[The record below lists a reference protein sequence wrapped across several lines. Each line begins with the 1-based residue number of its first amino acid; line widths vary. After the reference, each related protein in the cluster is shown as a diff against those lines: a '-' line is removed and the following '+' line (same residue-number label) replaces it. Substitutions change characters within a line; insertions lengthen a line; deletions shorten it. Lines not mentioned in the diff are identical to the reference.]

1 MRDKEG
7 LDPGHSVE
15 AWLGRLAEGSAVAP
29 FLQRSWGEQL
39 ALGYGHTLREIAQQP
54 VTWVE
59 TASRVTGH
67 AAAIDALLTESGV
80 RDGRGGLV
88 LTGSGSS
95 LYAAEC
101 LAPALQRGLRVPVT
115 AVSAGQILT
124 HPDSSVPPAGP
135 FGVVSFARSGNS
147 PESVAV
153 LDLLRK
159 EPRACHLIL
168 TCNREGAL
176 VTQHGSAPR
185 VRTLLLD
192 EKTHDQ
198 SLVMTSSFTNMV
210 VAGWALGP
218 PVEPASYAERVAAV
232 ARAAVSVLRDRAEG
246 VAAVARRGFSS
257 VVYLGAACRLGSAR
271 EAGLKMLEMTDGRVW
286 TMADSYLGLRH
297 GPMSAIRGD
306 TVVVAFLSSNPLVRA
321 YEADLLRELERKK
334 LGAGR
339 VVVGASVPP
348 GLAARPADLV
358 VDVAEAGALTD
369 PEMVLVDVV
378 VGQLLAFFRC
388 LGAGLRP
395 DSPSAGG
402 VINRVVERFDIHVRR

>member
-1 MRDKEG
+1 MRDKDD
-7 LDPGHSVE
+7 LDPGGSVE
-15 AWLGRLAEGSAVAP
+15 AWLGRLAAGAAIAP
-29 FLQRSWGEQL
+29 LLEKPWGEQL
-39 ALGYGHTLREIAQQP
+39 AMGYGHTLREIAQQP
-54 VTWVE
+54 VTWLE
-59 TASRVTGH
+59 TAAHVAAH
-67 AAAIDALLTESGV
+67 AAAIESLLMESGV
-80 RDGRGGLV
+80 RDRTGALV

-101 LAPALQRGLRVPVT
+101 LAPALQRELRVPVS

-124 HPDSSVPPAGP
+124 HPDSSVPPAGR
-135 FGVVSFARSGNS
+135 FAVVSIARSGNS

-153 LDLLRK
+153 LDLLRA
-159 EPRACHLIL
+159 EPRSFHFIL

-176 VTQHGSAPR
+176 ATQHGSGPR
-185 VRTLLLD
+185 VWTLVLD
-192 EKTHDQ
+192 EKTHDK

-210 VAGWALGP
+210 AAGWALGP
-218 PVEPASYAERVAAV
+218 PVEAASYAGRVRTV
-232 ARAAVSVLRDRAEG
+232 ARAAVSVLLGWAEG
-246 VAAVARRGFSS
+246 LAAVARRGFSS
-257 VVYLGAACRLGSAR
+257 VVYLGAACRLGAAR

-286 TMADSYLGLRH
+286 TLADTYLGLRH
-297 GPMSAIRGD
+297 GPMSAIRED

-321 YEADLLRELERKK
+321 YEVDLLRELERKK

-348 GLAARPADLV
+348 GLAVRPGDLV
-358 VDVAEAGALTD
+358 VDVAEAGALSD
-369 PEMVLVDVV
+369 PDMVLVDVV

-402 VINRVVERFDIHVRR
+402 VINRVVERFAIHVRR